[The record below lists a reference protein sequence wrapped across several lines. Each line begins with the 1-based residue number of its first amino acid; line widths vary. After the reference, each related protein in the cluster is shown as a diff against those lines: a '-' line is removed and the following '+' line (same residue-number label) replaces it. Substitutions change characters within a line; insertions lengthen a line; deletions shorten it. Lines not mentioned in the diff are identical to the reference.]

1 MRWSANGAPN
11 PAHRLA
17 PCGAMVAHLPR
28 PARCSPM
35 TRASWFANCQLP
47 TANCHLAAARS
58 TGKGGRSQPSAS
70 REPRMHALCAFGV
83 LAGRGCADGAA
94 CAISCKHFCSV
105 RLIALCESRA
115 ECQQERDA
123 ICWLR
128 CIAHMPWDLYFFLMG
143 SPCSCLIEF
152 SLGSPVVR
160 ESYSPIPTALSSS
173 LPASD
178 RSS

>member
-1 MRWSANGAPN
+1 MVSERRAKPRSSPRTVRCNGCAPTASCAML
-11 PAHRLA
+11 AHDACKLVR
-17 PCGAMVAHLPR
+17 
-28 PARCSPM
+28 
-35 TRASWFANCQLP
+35 QLP

-58 TGKGGRSQPSAS
+58 TGKGGRSQPSVS
-70 REPRMHALCAFGV
+70 REPRMHVLCAFGV

-160 ESYSPIPTALSSS
+160 KSYSPIPTALSSS